1 MVFIPI
7 IPLVQIISEDLSS
20 DKFELYSVDRLN
32 DLRRE
37 RASTKTTVVIIIS
50 YLIVKSVFDDRLRI
64 VNYVSVFKGSV
75 VSQSRAAELLF

>member
-75 VSQSRAAELLF
+75 LSTD

>member
-37 RASTKTTVVIIIS
+37 RASTKTTVVIIIP

-75 VSQSRAAELLF
+75 LSTD